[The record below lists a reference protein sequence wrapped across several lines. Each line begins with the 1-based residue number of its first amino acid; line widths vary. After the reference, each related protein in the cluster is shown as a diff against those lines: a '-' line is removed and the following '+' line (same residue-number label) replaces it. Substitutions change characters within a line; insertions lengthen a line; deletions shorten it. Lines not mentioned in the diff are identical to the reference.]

1 MLVLFETPAG
11 LALFK
16 VLKEGKIKKEDDLF
30 KYFESPEKASKFVK
44 MHAFKKFK
52 DTKEALK
59 TVTKMLDGKLTKK
72 VKKFLKS
79 NCITDDVQETI
90 MCFDKDLAS
99 TIQKKLGI
107 ECETGKGC
115 RELIRGIRYQM
126 NALLEGLS
134 DKEMTSMSLG
144 LAHSVSRYRLKFTTD
159 KVDTMIVQ
167 AVSLLSDI
175 DKELNNYAMR
185 LKEWYSWHFPELEKI
200 VGDNDTYA
208 KVVLVLGR
216 RQNIKTVDLSGIV
229 PDEIAE
235 DIQKAVEI
243 SFGTEI
249 LEEDEINIK
258 ALASQVSEMTEYR
271 ATLSE
276 YLSNR
281 MNAISPNL
289 TTLIGELVAAKL
301 IAHAGSL
308 MNLAKLPASTI
319 QILGAE
325 KALFRAMKTKKNTP
339 KYGLIYN
346 ASLVGQ
352 AQAKFKGR
360 IARTLAAKAS
370 LCVRYDALGEDQDG
384 SLGTKTKAFI
394 EHRLETMEGD
404 FVKNLSKPG
413 NKNFQKYAGGK
424 REREYNTD
432 RDMGFGG
439 NKRARNM
446 E

>member
-1 MLVLFETPAG
+1 
-11 LALFK
+11 
-16 VLKEGKIKKEDDLF
+16 
-30 KYFESPEKASKFVK
+30 
-44 MHAFKKFK
+44 
-52 DTKEALK
+52 
-59 TVTKMLDGKLTKK
+59 
-72 VKKFLKS
+72 
-79 NCITDDVQETI
+79 
-90 MCFDKDLAS
+90 
-99 TIQKKLGI
+99 
-107 ECETGKGC
+107 
-115 RELIRGIRYQM
+115 M

-134 DKEMTSMSLG
+134 DKEMRSMSLG
-144 LAHSVSRYRLKFTTD
+144 LAHSVSRYKLKFTTD

-167 AVSLLSDI
+167 AVSLLGDI

-200 VGDNDTYA
+200 VSDNETFA
-208 KVVLVLGR
+208 RIVLTLGMR
-216 RQNIKTVDLSGIV
+216 KNISNVDLTEVV
-229 PDEIAE
+229 PEEIAE

-249 LEEDEINIK
+249 LEEDEVNIK
-258 ALASQVSEMTEYR
+258 ALASQVVEITEYR

-281 MNAISPNL
+281 MKAISPNL
-289 TTLIGELVAAKL
+289 TILIGELVAAKL

-308 MNLAKLPASTI
+308 INLAKLPASTI

-325 KALFRAMKTKKNTP
+325 KALFRAMKTRKNTP
-339 KYGLIYN
+339 KYGIIYN

-384 SLGTKTKAFI
+384 ALGNKTKAFL
-394 EHRLETMEGD
+394 ENRLETMESD
-404 FVKNLSKPG
+404 FVKGMSKPAT
-413 NKNFQKYAGGK
+413 KKFQSYHSGEK
-424 REREYNTD
+424 RERGYNQD
-432 RDMGFGG
+432 GDV
-439 NKRARNM
+439 NLSSHKRAKNL

>member
-1 MLVLFETPAG
+1 M
-11 LALFK
+11 
-16 VLKEGKIKKEDDLF
+16 I
-30 KYFESPEKASKFVK
+30 
-44 MHAFKKFK
+44 
-52 DTKEALK
+52 
-59 TVTKMLDGKLTKK
+59 
-72 VKKFLKS
+72 
-79 NCITDDVQETI
+79 
-90 MCFDKDLAS
+90 
-99 TIQKKLGI
+99 LGN
-107 ECETGKGC
+107 KC
-115 RELIRGIRYQM
+115 RELIRGIRHQM

-134 DKEMTSMSLG
+134 DKEMRNMSLG

-167 AVSLLSDI
+167 AVSLLTDI

-200 VGDNDTYA
+200 VSDNETFA
-208 KVVLVLGR
+208 KVVLALGR
-216 RQNIKTVDLSGIV
+216 RSNIQNVDFDGVV

-235 DIQKAVEI
+235 DIRKAVEI

-249 LEEDEINIK
+249 LEEDETNIK
-258 ALASQVSEMTEYR
+258 ALASQVIEITEYR
-271 ATLSE
+271 ATLGE
-276 YLSNR
+276 YLTNR
-281 MNAISPNL
+281 MQAISPNL
-289 TTLIGELVAAKL
+289 TILIGELVAAKL

-325 KALFRAMKTKKNTP
+325 KALFRAMKTRKNTP

-384 SLGTKTKAFI
+384 SLGTKTKAFL
-394 EHRLETMEGD
+394 EHRLETIEGD
-404 FVKNLSKPG
+404 FVKSISKPAT
-413 NKNFQKYAGGK
+413 KKFQKYSAGDK
-424 REREYNTD
+424 REREYNQDGDFNLSST
-432 RDMGFGG
+432 
-439 NKRARNM
+439 KRAKNI

>member
-16 VLKEGKIKKEDDLF
+16 VMKEGKLKEEGDLI
-30 KYFESPEKASKFVK
+30 KYFETPEKASKIVK
-44 MHAFKKFK
+44 MHAFKRFK
-52 DTKEALK
+52 NTKEALK
-59 TVTKMLDGKLTKK
+59 TVAKLIEGKLTKK

-79 NCITDDVQETI
+79 NCITDEVQEKLA
-90 MCFDKDLAS
+90 CFDKDLAK

-107 ECETGKGC
+107 ECEVGNKC
-115 RELIRGIRYQM
+115 RELIRGIRFQM
-126 NALLEGLS
+126 NSLLEGLS
-134 DKEMTSMSLG
+134 EKEMKSMSLG
-144 LAHSVSRYRLKFTTD
+144 LAHSVSRYKLKFTTD
-159 KVDTMIVQ
+159 KVDSMIVQ
-167 AVSLLSDI
+167 AVSLLTDL

-200 VGDNDTYA
+200 VSDNETFA
-208 KVVLVLGR
+208 KVVLALGMKS
-216 RQNIKTVDLSGIV
+216 NISKISLEGVV
-229 PDEIAE
+229 PQEVAD
-235 DIQKAVEI
+235 DIRKACEI

-258 ALASQVSEMTEYR
+258 ALASQVAEITQYR

-276 YLSNR
+276 YLGNR
-281 MNAISPNL
+281 MKAIAPNL
-289 TTLIGELVAAKL
+289 TILIGELVAAKL

-308 MNLAKLPASTI
+308 INLAKLPASTI

-352 AQAKFKGR
+352 AQSKFKGR

-370 LCVRYDALGEDQDG
+370 LC
-384 SLGTKTKAFI
+384 
-394 EHRLETMEGD
+394 
-404 FVKNLSKPG
+404 
-413 NKNFQKYAGGK
+413 
-424 REREYNTD
+424 
-432 RDMGFGG
+432 
-439 NKRARNM
+439 
-446 E
+446 

>member
-1 MLVLFETPAG
+1 
-11 LALFK
+11 
-16 VLKEGKIKKEDDLF
+16 
-30 KYFESPEKASKFVK
+30 
-44 MHAFKKFK
+44 
-52 DTKEALK
+52 
-59 TVTKMLDGKLTKK
+59 
-72 VKKFLKS
+72 
-79 NCITDDVQETI
+79 
-90 MCFDKDLAS
+90 
-99 TIQKKLGI
+99 
-107 ECETGKGC
+107 
-115 RELIRGIRYQM
+115 M

-134 DKEMTSMSLG
+134 DKEMRSMSLG
-144 LAHSVSRYRLKFTTD
+144 LAHSVSRYKLKFTTD

-200 VGDNDTYA
+200 VSDNESFA
-208 KVVLVLGR
+208 RVVLTLGMR
-216 RQNIKTVDLSGIV
+216 KNIYDADLTAVV
-229 PDEIAE
+229 PEEIAE
-235 DIQKAVEI
+235 DIKKACEI

-258 ALASQVSEMTEYR
+258 ALASQVVEITEYR

-281 MNAISPNL
+281 MKAISPNL
-289 TTLIGELVAAKL
+289 TILIGELVAAKL

-325 KALFRAMKTKKNTP
+325 KALFRAMKTRKNTP
-339 KYGLIYN
+339 KYGIIYN

-370 LCVRYDALGEDQDG
+370 LCVRYDALGEDQNG
-384 SLGTKTKAFI
+384 TLGNKTKAFLDN
-394 EHRLETMEGD
+394 RLETMESD
-404 FVKNLSKPG
+404 FVKGISKPAT
-413 NKNFQKYAGGK
+413 KKFQKFHSGDK
-424 REREYNTD
+424 RERGYNQD
-432 RDMGFGG
+432 GDI
-439 NKRARNM
+439 NLSSHKRAKNL

>member
-1 MLVLFETPAG
+1 
-11 LALFK
+11 
-16 VLKEGKIKKEDDLF
+16 
-30 KYFESPEKASKFVK
+30 
-44 MHAFKKFK
+44 
-52 DTKEALK
+52 
-59 TVTKMLDGKLTKK
+59 
-72 VKKFLKS
+72 
-79 NCITDDVQETI
+79 
-90 MCFDKDLAS
+90 
-99 TIQKKLGI
+99 
-107 ECETGKGC
+107 
-115 RELIRGIRYQM
+115 M

-134 DKEMTSMSLG
+134 DKEMRSMSLG
-144 LAHSVSRYRLKFTTD
+144 LAHSVSRYKLKFTTD

-167 AVSLLSDI
+167 AVSLLGDI

-200 VGDNDTYA
+200 VSDNETFA
-208 KVVLVLGR
+208 RIVLTLGMR
-216 RQNIKTVDLSGIV
+216 KNISNVDLTEVV
-229 PDEIAE
+229 PEEIAE

-243 SFGTEI
+243 SFGTDI

-258 ALASQVSEMTEYR
+258 ALASQVVEITEYR

-281 MNAISPNL
+281 MKAISPNL
-289 TTLIGELVAAKL
+289 TILIGELVAAKL

-308 MNLAKLPASTI
+308 INLAKLPASTI

-325 KALFRAMKTKKNTP
+325 KALFRAMKTRKNTP
-339 KYGLIYN
+339 KYGIIYN

-384 SLGTKTKAFI
+384 ALGNKTKAFL
-394 EHRLETMEGD
+394 ENRLETMESD
-404 FVKNLSKPG
+404 FVKGMSKPAT
-413 NKNFQKYAGGK
+413 KKFQSYHSGEK
-424 REREYNTD
+424 RERGYNQD
-432 RDMGFGG
+432 GDV
-439 NKRARNM
+439 NLSSHKRAKNL

>member
-1 MLVLFETPAG
+1 M
-11 LALFK
+11 
-16 VLKEGKIKKEDDLF
+16 
-30 KYFESPEKASKFVK
+30 S
-44 MHAFKKFK
+44 
-52 DTKEALK
+52 
-59 TVTKMLDGKLTKK
+59 
-72 VKKFLKS
+72 
-79 NCITDDVQETI
+79 
-90 MCFDKDLAS
+90 
-99 TIQKKLGI
+99 
-107 ECETGKGC
+107 
-115 RELIRGIRYQM
+115 
-126 NALLEGLS
+126 ALLEGLS
-134 DKEMTSMSLG
+134 DKEMRNMSLG
-144 LAHSVSRYRLKFTTD
+144 LAHSVSRYRLQFTTD

-167 AVSLLSDI
+167 AVSLLTDI

-185 LKEWYSWHFPELEKI
+185 LKEWYCWHFPELEKI
-200 VGDNDTYA
+200 ISDNETFA
-208 KVVLVLGR
+208 RVVLTLGR
-216 RQNIKTVDLSGIV
+216 KANINDVDLTEVV
-229 PDEIAE
+229 PEEIAE
-235 DIQKAVEI
+235 DIKKACEI

-258 ALASQVSEMTEYR
+258 ALASQVVEITEYR

-281 MNAISPNL
+281 MQAIAPNL

-308 MNLAKLPASTI
+308 INLAKLPASTI

-325 KALFRAMKTKKNTP
+325 KALFRAMKTRKNTP

-384 SLGTKTKAFI
+384 TLGTKSKSFL
-394 EHRLETMEGD
+394 EHRLETMEED
-404 FVKNLSKPG
+404 FVKGASKPG
-413 NKNFQKYAGGK
+413 NKKFQKYNAGEK
-424 REREYNTD
+424 REREYNAD
-432 RDMGFGG
+432 GDMKKPH
-439 NKRARNM
+439 KRAKNI

>member
-1 MLVLFETPAG
+1 M
-11 LALFK
+11 
-16 VLKEGKIKKEDDLF
+16 
-30 KYFESPEKASKFVK
+30 SS
-44 MHAFKKFK
+44 
-52 DTKEALK
+52 
-59 TVTKMLDGKLTKK
+59 
-72 VKKFLKS
+72 
-79 NCITDDVQETI
+79 
-90 MCFDKDLAS
+90 
-99 TIQKKLGI
+99 
-107 ECETGKGC
+107 
-115 RELIRGIRYQM
+115 
-126 NALLEGLS
+126 LLEGLS
-134 DKEMTSMSLG
+134 EKEMNNMSLG

-167 AVSLLSDI
+167 AVSLLTDI

-200 VGDNDTYA
+200 VSDNETFA
-208 KVVLVLGR
+208 KVVLALGMR
-216 RQNIKTVDLSGIV
+216 SNINKVDLSEVV

-235 DIQKAVEI
+235 DIKKAVEI

-258 ALASQVSEMTEYR
+258 ALASQVSEITEYR
-271 ATLSE
+271 ATLNE

-281 MNAISPNL
+281 MQAIAPNM

-325 KALFRAMKTKKNTP
+325 KALFRAMKTRKNTP

-384 SLGTKTKAFI
+384 SLGNKTKAFL

-404 FVKNLSKPG
+404 FVKSISKPAT
-413 NKNFQKYAGGK
+413 KKFQQYHAGDK
-424 REREYNTD
+424 RGREYNQDGDFTA
-432 RDMGFGG
+432 

-446 E
+446 DY

>member
-1 MLVLFETPAG
+1 M
-11 LALFK
+11 
-16 VLKEGKIKKEDDLF
+16 
-30 KYFESPEKASKFVK
+30 SS
-44 MHAFKKFK
+44 
-52 DTKEALK
+52 
-59 TVTKMLDGKLTKK
+59 
-72 VKKFLKS
+72 
-79 NCITDDVQETI
+79 
-90 MCFDKDLAS
+90 
-99 TIQKKLGI
+99 
-107 ECETGKGC
+107 
-115 RELIRGIRYQM
+115 
-126 NALLEGLS
+126 LLEGLS
-134 DKEMTSMSLG
+134 EKEMRNMSLG
-144 LAHSVSRYRLKFTTD
+144 LAHSVSRYKLKFTTD

-167 AVSLLSDI
+167 AVSLLSDL

-200 VGDNDTYA
+200 VNDNETFA
-208 KVVLVLGR
+208 KVVLALGR
-216 RQNIKTVDLSGIV
+216 RSNISSVNLADVV
-229 PDEIAE
+229 PEEIAE
-235 DIQKAVEI
+235 DIQKACEI

-258 ALASQVSEMTEYR
+258 ALASQVAEITEYR

-281 MNAISPNL
+281 MQAIAPNL
-289 TTLIGELVAAKL
+289 TILIGEIVAAKL

-370 LCVRYDALGEDQDG
+370 LCTRYDALGEDQDG
-384 SLGTKTKAFI
+384 SLGTKNKAFL
-394 EHRLETMEGD
+394 ENRLETMEGD
-404 FVKNLSKPG
+404 FVKSISKPAT
-413 NKNFQKYAGGK
+413 KKFQKYNAGEK
-424 REREYNTD
+424 RGREYNQD
-432 RDMGFGG
+432 EDMKKPY
-439 NKRARNM
+439 KRAKNV